1 MFKKIMPLL
10 LLLVFAGCAAQVSTT
25 PGKEIPLTGAVNV
38 RDLGGYETVD
48 GHKIK
53 PQRLLRG
60 AQLGHLTTAD
70 IQKLTKEEHLD
81 QIVDFR
87 TESEVAQLPDPE
99 IKEVSYLHDPI
110 MKDTGQSTSMQDF
123 MANLS
128 QLENPE
134 SYLIQANQQFVT
146 DPFARK
152 GYRQFFDTL
161 LANETGATLWH
172 CTASK
177 DRAGFGTALVLSALG
192 VPKETVVK
200 DYLLSNDFREE
211 ENQKTLA
218 QMKGA
223 DEKAR
228 EAMRALLEVRPSY
241 IEAAFEQ
248 MEQDYGSVEGY
259 LTKGL
264 GLSQQD
270 LQQLKKLYLA

>member
-10 LLLVFAGCAAQVSTT
+10 LLVVFAGCAAQVSTT

-38 RDLGGYETVD
+38 RGLGGYETVD

-53 PQRLLRG
+53 PKRLLRG

-128 QLENPE
+128 KLENPE

-172 CTASK
+172 CTAGK
-177 DRAGFGTALVLSALG
+177 DRAGFGTVLVLSALG

-200 DYLLSNDFREE
+200 DYLL
-211 ENQKTLA
+211 
-218 QMKGA
+218 
-223 DEKAR
+223 
-228 EAMRALLEVRPSY
+228 VY
-241 IEAAFEQ
+241 
-248 MEQDYGSVEGY
+248 
-259 LTKGL
+259 
-264 GLSQQD
+264 
-270 LQQLKKLYLA
+270 